1 MIFKFSGVLMSNNVY
16 KIDIHNYMISLLD
29 VKFFLE
35 KNDIS
40 EINLKIKKEIVKNSF
55 NNLFS
60 LNEFLISREKIDRLI
75 VCVQN
80 ALFERNQKFYFS
92 KFTDILAVFY
102 ACNYIQN
109 NKSQFFE
116 YLNSLES
123 LNPDFINKIKTFYD
137 KKNHVYKSELNK
149 ITFYMKR
156 KLLNKIN

>member
-1 MIFKFSGVLMSNNVY
+1 MSNNVY
-16 KIDIHNYMISLLD
+16 KIDINNYMISLLD

-55 NNLFS
+55 NNLFP
-60 LNEFLISREKIDRLI
+60 LNEFLISREKIDRLS

-80 ALFERNQKFYFS
+80 ALFERKQKFYFS

-102 ACNYIQN
+102 ACNYIKN
-109 NKSQFFE
+109 NKTHFFE

-123 LNPDFINKIKTFYD
+123 LNSDFINKIKILYD
-137 KKNHVYKSELNK
+137 KKYPFYKSELNK